1 MKLDDL
7 LKKLKKIVGADWVR
21 TDDLTRYYYGA
32 DIITYLGQGAI
43 YPENHP
49 LLVVY
54 PDSAKDV
61 QAVVRLVQKHDIP
74 LYAIGGGTVM
84 LIGFIRTRLT

>member
-7 LKKLKKIVGADWVR
+7 LKKLKRIVGADWVR

-54 PDSAKDV
+54 PGSAKDV
-61 QAVVRLVQKHDIP
+61 QAVVRLVIP
-74 LYAIGGGTVM
+74 VVSSCSIWSIVSLC
-84 LIGFIRTRLT
+84 RLW